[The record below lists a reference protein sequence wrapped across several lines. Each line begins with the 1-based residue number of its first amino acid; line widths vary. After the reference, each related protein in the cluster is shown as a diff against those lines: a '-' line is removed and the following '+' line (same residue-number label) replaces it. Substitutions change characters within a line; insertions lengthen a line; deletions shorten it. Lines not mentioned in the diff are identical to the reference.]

1 MKIRL
6 YLDEDAMAEDL
17 VRALLSRGVDLT
29 TANLEGMIEQE
40 DRDHL
45 DYAISQS
52 RVLYSYNVGD
62 YLALHNQFLQE
73 NKFHQ
78 GIILTQQ
85 QKYGIGEQ
93 MRRILRLIGAL
104 SAEEMENRLEFLSVW
119 S

>member
-1 MKIRL
+1 MQAFLLI
-6 YLDEDAMAEDL
+6 L
-17 VRALLSRGVDLT
+17 VFF
-29 TANLEGMIEQE
+29 
-40 DRDHL
+40 
-45 DYAISQS
+45 
-52 RVLYSYNVGD
+52 
-62 YLALHNQFLQE
+62 LALFFSQNLLRPFSITLSALFSKPYLQE